1 MDNEIGGVLMPPI
14 FYLKYCS
21 FVPISMEKF
30 AVIVA
35 GGKGLRMGSAVPKQF
50 LPLAGKPVLYHT
62 INAFLSAYADIQIVL
77 VLPPDQISYAQMVL
91 QAFPDRLDLTIVAGG
106 ETRFHS
112 VQNGLTAV
120 SENSIVFVQD
130 GVRPLVSPA
139 LIRACYEQAVAKGS
153 AIPAIAVA
161 DSMRLA
167 EGEDS
172 KPVNRDHLRIIQT
185 PQTFRA
191 DVLLPA
197 FQQEYMDAFTDEAT
211 VVEAFGTKVYLVNGE
226 RSNIKVT
233 TPEDMIVAE
242 ALLTAREH
250 V

>member
-1 MDNEIGGVLMPPI
+1 
-14 FYLKYCS
+14 
-21 FVPISMEKF
+21 MEKF

-35 GGKGLRMGSAVPKQF
+35 GGKGLRMGSAIPKQF

-62 INAFLSAYADIQIVL
+62 IHAFISAYPDVQIIL

-91 QAFPDRLDLTIVAGG
+91 QAFPDGIDLIIVAGG
-106 ETRFHS
+106 ETRYHS
-112 VQNGLTAV
+112 VQNGLKEVKDDAV
-120 SENSIVFVQD
+120 VFVHD
-130 GVRPLVSPA
+130 GVRPLVTPE
-139 LIRACYEQAVAKGS
+139 LIQACYQQAVEKGS
-153 AIPAIAVA
+153 AIPAIPVT

-167 EGEDS
+167 EGDDS

-191 DVLLPA
+191 DILKPA
-197 FQQEYMDAFTDEAT
+197 FQQPYNPAFTDEAT
-211 VVEAFGTKVYLVNGE
+211 VAEANGTKVYLINGE

-233 TPEDMIVAE
+233 TPEDLHIAE
-242 ALLTAREH
+242 ALLTARMH